1 MKAVRSPPCA
11 QYVFCV
17 RARRL
22 REAIGR
28 HVRRGRTCRYGG
40 FASGG
45 AAAAWRDMPPVQA
58 PPAIAQ
64 RIFPEIR
71 EKMRG
76 NPPFADCPPPLG
88 FAFFSGARKPAGFS
102 RRGAQVGENALQ
114 AFSERAAAFRL
125 RAFLSRIRIGASGTG
140 QVGGF
145 CARFLGRFPRNGERT
160 GKIIREV

>member
-1 MKAVRSPPCA
+1 MFGADEPAVMAALLPEAPPPHG
-11 QYVFCV
+11 
-17 RARRL
+17 
-22 REAIGR
+22 AIL
-28 HVRRGRTCRYGG
+28 
-40 FASGG
+40 
-45 AAAAWRDMPPVQA
+45 PPVQA

-114 AFSERAAAFRL
+114 AFSERAAAAFRL
-125 RAFLSRIRIGASGTG
+125 RAFLSRDKDWRFRD
-140 QVGGF
+140 GG
-145 CARFLGRFPRNGERT
+145 RLGDFAPDF
-160 GKIIREV
+160 

>member
-11 QYVFCV
+11 QGVFCV

-88 FAFFSGARKPAGFS
+88 FAFFFGRRKPAGFS

-114 AFSERAAAFRL
+114 AFSERAAAAFRL
-125 RAFLSRIRIGASGTG
+125 RAFLYRDKDWSFRDGAGWGILRPIFRGISAEQG
-140 QVGGF
+140 
-145 CARFLGRFPRNGERT
+145 AD
-160 GKIIREV
+160 RENN

>member
-11 QYVFCV
+11 QCVFCV
-17 RARRL
+17 RAHRL

-76 NPPFADCPPPLG
+76 NSPFADCPPPLG

-114 AFSERAAAFRL
+114 AFSERAAAAFRL
-125 RAFLSRIRIGASGTG
+125 RAFLSRDKDWSFRDGAGWGILRPILREIS
-140 QVGGF
+140 
-145 CARFLGRFPRNGERT
+145 AER
-160 GKIIREV
+160 GADWENN